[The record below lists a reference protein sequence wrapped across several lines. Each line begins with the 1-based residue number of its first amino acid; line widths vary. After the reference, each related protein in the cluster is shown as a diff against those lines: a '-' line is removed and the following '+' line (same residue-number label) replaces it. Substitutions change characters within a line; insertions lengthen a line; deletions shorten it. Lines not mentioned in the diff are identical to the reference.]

1 MAIIKYYKKSFG
13 SKFANMKGYKAAR
26 RARRGAIR
34 RGPRI
39 RNIVNMGSGFPKKLM
54 FTHTYCETVNLP
66 SGAAGA
72 LSTYQWKAN
81 GMFDPNFTG
90 GGHQPYYF
98 DQISPLYDHY
108 CVVGSRINVKFTPIA
123 ANSVPA
129 IIGCY
134 INDDTT
140 VSTTTVALQENKL
153 AKWKVT
159 AFNEQQTH
167 EFTLNWSAKK
177 FFGKGVLANTDLQA
191 TAGTDPNELSVYSV
205 FIDASTQV
213 TAVTYQITATISYI
227 VVWKELHEVA
237 AS

>member
-13 SKFANMKGYKAAR
+13 SKVSSKFRRKYRPSLR
-26 RARRGAIR
+26 RARNRS
-34 RGPRI
+34 PRI
-39 RNIVNMGSGFPKKLM
+39 KNMVNMGSGFPKKLM
-54 FTHTYCETVNLP
+54 FTHTYAETVNLP

-90 GGHQPYYF
+90 TGHQPYYF

-108 CVVGSRINVKFTPIA
+108 CIVGSRINVKFTPIA
-123 ANSVPA
+123 ANSAPA
-129 IIGCY
+129 IVGCY

-191 TAGTDPNELSVYSV
+191 TAGTDPAELSVYSV
-205 FIDASTQV
+205 FIDASTAL

-227 VVWKELHEVA
+227 AVWKELHEVA